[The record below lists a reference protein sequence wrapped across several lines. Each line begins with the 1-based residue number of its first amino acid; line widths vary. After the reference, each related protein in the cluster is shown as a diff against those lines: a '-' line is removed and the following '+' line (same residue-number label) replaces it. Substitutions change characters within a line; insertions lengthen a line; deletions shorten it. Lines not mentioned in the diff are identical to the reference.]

1 MRPKISTVIADLFS
15 RPSDDNEDCDKKVE
29 QSEHSKILNMN
40 TGGEDDRVWTRIRE
54 IETTPA
60 LVMTWTKANSQS
72 CLMKLLKI
80 DPRNIVSL
88 IFRYFSKL
96 LNFCLTITV
105 VCI

>member
-15 RPSDDNEDCDKKVE
+15 RPSDDDNEDCDKKVE
-29 QSEHSKILNMN
+29 QSKHSKILNMN
-40 TGGEDDRVWTRIRE
+40 SGGKDDLVWTRIRE

-60 LVMTWTKANSQS
+60 LGMTWNKANWQS

-88 IFRYFSKL
+88 SL
-96 LNFCLTITV
+96 SPSHTHTHTHTHTQ
-105 VCI
+105 